1 MLGDKVIAREDAP
14 YRVNP
19 YSADRRTPPRTTV
32 HLATCHCVHAGS
44 KWRSFSH
51 TRGGSRLRTTYR
63 KGREHPVQPLRL
75 VQPLSPWG
83 SFSPWPFDL

>member
-1 MLGDKVIAREDAP
+1 MIAREDAP

-44 KWRSFSH
+44 KWRSFA
-51 TRGGSRLRTTYR
+51 TREEAVACAQRIARVESIRFNLCDWCN
-63 KGREHPVQPLRL
+63 P
-75 VQPLSPWG
+75 
-83 SFSPWPFDL
+83 